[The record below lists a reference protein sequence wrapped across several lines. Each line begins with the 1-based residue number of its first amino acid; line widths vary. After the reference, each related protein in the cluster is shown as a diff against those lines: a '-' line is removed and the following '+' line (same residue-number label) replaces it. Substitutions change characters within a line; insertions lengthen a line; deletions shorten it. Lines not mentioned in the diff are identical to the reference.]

1 MNTADLEVLHGYTL
15 ADLDRLARRVVTA
28 HLGWWSAGDRH
39 DQYETA
45 WSGIAE
51 HLCTASEVPK
61 PSDLTAAGTAAL
73 DREVKASKRHHGATR
88 AGGIGPRYAAYWYEP
103 PAEPWEDRLVD
114 WIAISQILQA
124 VPATGLQAL
133 GALASA
139 PDRAAAAEAV
149 GVSERALST
158 RLSRARKVCR
168 EHWFAPEIA
177 PPMKQPPSPGRMPTR
192 DQCDAGHALTPDN
205 IMWMAPKKPGRPRY
219 GRCRA
224 CERERAAA
232 RLPNARGVVVP

>member
-1 MNTADLEVLHGYTL
+1 MTVTDLEVLHGYTL

-51 HLCTASEVPK
+51 HLCAADEAPK

-73 DREVKASKRHHGATR
+73 DREVKAGKRHHGATR
-88 AGGIGPRYAAYWYEP
+88 TGGIGPRYAAYWYEP

-114 WIAISQILQA
+114 GIAVGQILAA
-124 VPATGLQAL
+124 VPPDGFQAIL
-133 GALASA
+133 ALAGA
-139 PDRAAAAEAV
+139 PDRDAAAEAV
-149 GVSERALST
+149 GLSRQALNT

-168 EHWFAPEIA
+168 EHWFAPDAA
-177 PPMKQPPSPGRMPTR
+177 PAMKRAPSPGRMPAR
-192 DQCDAGHALTPDN
+192 EVCDAGHPLTPDN
-205 IMWMAPKKPGRPRY
+205 IAWMAPKKPGRPRY
-219 GRCRA
+219 GRCRT
-224 CERERAAA
+224 CEQERA
-232 RLPNARGVVVP
+232 RARGAA